1 MMLTCKA
8 IPIIGMLM
16 GHMTCE
22 APPAA
27 PTGRAPFCQ
36 VVRQAGGALKPSR
49 KDTPESA
56 RYMNRIAAAYGADCP
71 K

>member
-1 MMLTCKA
+1 
-8 IPIIGMLM
+8 
-16 GHMTCE
+16 MTCIGF
-22 APPAA
+22 ALGFAYLVCTPPQSA
-27 PTGRAPFCQ
+27 PTGKAPLCD

-56 RYMNRIAAAYGADCP
+56 RYMNRIASAYRADC